1 MSIDQRLIA
10 HRRVGRY
17 DQILTSAGLCCF
29 SQSLRAASMRVCHP
43 RPVERNAAMTSGEY
57 RIVADCLVG
66 LSDDGLPRRTRFLP
80 SYRSALAKNASSS
93 SGASSGSTQ
102 VLFKSFNFSLIG
114 FPHRDNAPHVTAWR
128 PDHDNNSGIQF
139 PYGDFSDLPIVLAA
153 VFGGEVHP
161 REDFTG
167 SGEINAAFQQRFLP
181 LVLVVFNFHTIS
193 VVTLNRKSN
202 VDSLNCGRYTA
213 LATAKSVAG
222 ICTPELI
229 TAHDRAL
236 AVFLCAMHGY
246 IQFMV
251 GRAGQSSDWPV
262 SVVTGSANPARLT
275 THEIC
280 TSSGE
285 LKKLTTEAAIMA
297 TIPVLDHPEIT
308 VINGQVVTSS
318 VAIADYFLKRHDD
331 VLKKIRT
338 LECSSDFH
346 ARNFAEMFIDVTI
359 GNGAVRRTPT
369 YQITRDGF
377 AFLAMGFT
385 GKRAARFKEA
395 SITAFNQMERVLNGV
410 PALPGPAPNAHAVYL
425 YMTEIHRVWMAHL
438 YPMLVASQSP
448 LAHRLHDDI
457 NDALFASALVD
468 RSLNSNK
475 EVCDE

>member
-1 MSIDQRLIA
+1 MSS
-10 HRRVGRY
+10 V
-17 DQILTSAGLCCF
+17 
-29 SQSLRAASMRVCHP
+29 
-43 RPVERNAAMTSGEY
+43 
-57 RIVADCLVG
+57 DCL
-66 LSDDGLPRRTRFLP
+66 
-80 SYRSALAKNASSS
+80 S
-93 SGASSGSTQ
+93 SGGYAE
-102 VLFKSFNFSLIG
+102 K
-114 FPHRDNAPHVTAWR
+114 
-128 PDHDNNSGIQF
+128 
-139 PYGDFSDLPIVLAA
+139 
-153 VFGGEVHP
+153 
-161 REDFTG
+161 
-167 SGEINAAFQQRFLP
+167 
-181 LVLVVFNFHTIS
+181 
-193 VVTLNRKSN
+193 
-202 VDSLNCGRYTA
+202 
-213 LATAKSVAG
+213 ATAKSVAG

-308 VINGQVVTSS
+308 VINGQAVTSS
-318 VAIADYFLKRHDD
+318 LAVSEYFKKPHKD
-331 VLKKIRT
+331 VLSKISR
-338 LECSSDFH
+338 LDCSVEFTE
-346 ARNFAEMFIDVTI
+346 RNFSLSEYIDAS
-359 GNGAVRRTPT
+359 GRKLPC

-377 AFLAMGFT
+377 AFLTMGFT

-395 SITAFNQMERVLNGV
+395 YITAFNQMERGLNGT
-410 PALPGPAPNAHAVYL
+410 PALPGPAHNAHAVYL

-438 YPMLVASQSP
+438 RPMLVASQSP
-448 LAHRLHDDI
+448 LAHSLHDYI
-457 NDALFASALVD
+457 NDGLFASALVD